1 MFDENGEWV
10 EKDGGPRS
18 IPGSLIYKDF
28 LPLPDP
34 DRSTCLYT
42 AYQSFSETVQQ
53 ANDWLKGLTGVDLV
67 NCESLPFYSSATSP
81 TYLPDSWPST
91 THVRGIRVWLRIVP
105 EMETTH
111 NGRLLL
117 SYRDFSPRL
126 DTKNLFSRDHED
138 ANTVL
143 QKVNEYLATRTSPA
157 RVLSLQTLDT
167 PLSGVLDLDV
177 DTEKS
182 RLTFPHHGFTKYCR
196 SLRVFLVTLYHRNP
210 KLDTPRITNRS
221 RPHVTLHIMDFQ
233 PNAREHTVG
242 EVIERALIW
251 CNTTP
256 KLKLVNMQVL
266 PLKVGRPT
274 LASTWILE
282 NPGHVINK
290 FTSFVRVVY
299 ILLGNDDDDQVASST
314 FPTGPKRTATTTK
327 TPTHTLPTR
336 GGVAGGG
343 GDGGKEKGSGGEEES
358 RKLVLSPLRHELH
371 MELEN
376 VNKEE
381 ESGGNEGVDDLPGVV
396 GMDGVSQQ
404 QQQQQ
409 QPKHFVGL
417 QRRIFVP
424 KITTSGN

>member
-1 MFDENGEWV
+1 MD
-10 EKDGGPRS
+10 
-18 IPGSLIYKDF
+18 
-28 LPLPDP
+28 
-34 DRSTCLYT
+34 
-42 AYQSFSETVQQ
+42 
-53 ANDWLKGLTGVDLV
+53 
-67 NCESLPFYSSATSP
+67 
-81 TYLPDSWPST
+81 T
-91 THVRGIRVWLRIVP
+91 THS
-105 EMETTH
+105 
-111 NGRLLL
+111 GRLLL

-143 QKVNEYLATRTSPA
+143 QRVNEYLATRTAPA

-290 FTSFVRVVY
+290 FASFVRVVY
-299 ILLGNDDDDQVASST
+299 ILLSDDDDDQETSST
-314 FPTGPKRTATTTK
+314 FPTGLKPAPTPKP
-327 TPTHTLPTR
+327 TPTPTLPTR
-336 GGVAGGG
+336 RGGV
-343 GDGGKEKGSGGEEES
+343 GGKEKGGGGGGGGEKES

-404 QQQQQ
+404 QQQ
-409 QPKHFVGL
+409 PKHIVGL

-424 KITTSGN
+424 KIITSGSMCQSVSWESVQDTVCRLNSWLLSSHTNITSVYTSYVYIKGGDEVNTDAVNWTRHLTGCGQLAVIQW